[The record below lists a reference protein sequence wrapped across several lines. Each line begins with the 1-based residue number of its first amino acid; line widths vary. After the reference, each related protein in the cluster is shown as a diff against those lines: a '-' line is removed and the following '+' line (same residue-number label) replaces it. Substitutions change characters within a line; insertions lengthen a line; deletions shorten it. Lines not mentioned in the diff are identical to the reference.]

1 MGKYFGTDGIRGEAN
16 ETLTPSIAFR
26 VGQAL
31 GIHFRNGSERRHRVV
46 IGKDTRVSGY
56 LFEKMLGGGFLSV
69 GFDVTELG
77 PLPTAGVGAFTE
89 SVQADLGVMITAS
102 HNPYKDNGIKIFT
115 PDGNKLTP
123 EAEAHIEALLDG
135 DLDEYLATGND
146 IGRARRI
153 EDAQPRYIERV
164 KGAISRKTSFEG
176 LRVVLDCANGAAYK
190 VGPQILREFGAELV
204 LIGIDPDGTNIN
216 EGVGAYA
223 PAKMCAKVREMRAD
237 VGIAFDGDADR
248 VVLSDENGKLIDG
261 DQILGVL
268 TRALAGSSRSV
279 QPPSVVGTIMSNTAL
294 ERYVRSLQCTF
305 ERTDVGDQN
314 VLARLQL
321 IGGKLGGEPSGHII
335 IPEFGPTS
343 DGPMV
348 ALQLLSILKMS
359 GDKASKALRVFE
371 PLPQILVNVKIKNG
385 ENPLADPR
393 VQEAREAVERK
404 LGEAGRLVLR
414 ASGTEPV
421 IRIMVECE
429 KRSLASRL
437 VDSIADAIRSVKE

>member
-1 MGKYFGTDGIRGEAN
+1 VGKYFGTDGIRGKAN

-123 EAEAHIEALLDG
+123 EAEARIEALLDG
-135 DLDEYLATGND
+135 GLDEYLATGDD

-164 KGAISRKTSFEG
+164 KGSIPRKTSFEG

-190 VGPQILREFGAELV
+190 VGPQILREFGVELV
-204 LIGIDPDGTNIN
+204 LIGVDPDGTNIN

-223 PAKMCAKVREMRAD
+223 PAKMCAKVREVRAD

-268 TRALAGSSRSV
+268 ARALANSPRSV
-279 QPPSVVGTIMSNTAL
+279 QSSSVVGTVMSNTAL
-294 ERYVRSLQCTF
+294 ERYVRSLQFTF

-348 ALQLLSILKMS
+348 ALQLLSILKAS
-359 GDKASKALRVFE
+359 GEKASKALRVFD
-371 PLPQILVNVKIKNG
+371 PMSQILVNVKIKNG
-385 ENPLADPR
+385 ENPLDNPY
-393 VQEAREAVERK
+393 VQEVREAAEK
-404 LGEAGRLVLR
+404 ALGQSGRLVLR
-414 ASGTEPV
+414 ASGTEPL
-421 IRIMVECE
+421 IRIMVECDDPALA
-429 KRSLASRL
+429 KKIADSLA
-437 VDSIADAIRSVKE
+437 DAVRAAKE